1 MTPAIA
7 RLKITMDD
15 IEPEVIR
22 RIEVPLDIRLD
33 RLHEVLQA
41 AIGWTNS
48 HLWELRVRDIRW
60 GTPDPDWPNS
70 PLNAKKSTLLDV
82 IEDTGAKTLHYM
94 YDFGDGWE
102 HTIKTERISPAEPD
116 TLYPQLLDAKDA
128 CPPED
133 IGGAPGYYDF
143 LEAIADPGHENH
155 AHYTEYYPAN
165 FDPHAVACKPLQM
178 SSNIS
183 PKNGP
188 ENHRRKSQPHN
199 DAVMVKRLLRLS

>member
-60 GTPDPDWPNS
+60 GTPDPDWPDS

-82 IEDTGAKTLHYM
+82 IEDTGTKTLHYM

-102 HTIKTERISPAEPD
+102 HTVKIECISPVAAD
-116 TLYPQLLDAKDA
+116 TLYPQLLEAKGA

-133 IGGAPGYYDF
+133 IGGVPGYYDF

-165 FDPHAVACKPLQM
+165 FDPHAVSLQAITDEFEYLAKKWARKP
-178 SSNIS
+178 
-183 PKNGP
+183 PKK
-188 ENHRRKSQPHN
+188 KSTTQ
-199 DAVMVKRLLRLS
+199 